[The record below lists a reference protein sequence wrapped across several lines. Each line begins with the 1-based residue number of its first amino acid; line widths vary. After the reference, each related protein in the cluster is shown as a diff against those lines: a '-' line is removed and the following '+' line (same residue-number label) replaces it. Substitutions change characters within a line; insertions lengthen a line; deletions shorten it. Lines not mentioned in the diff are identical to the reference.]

1 MSSESL
7 IYHLGP
13 SWFQTFLSWAVA
25 IHSFRGCALPLP
37 IFFKGPAISR
47 VTQPTGVGLVHNL
60 TVVGKA
66 EVI

>member
-13 SWFQTFLSWAVA
+13 SWFQPFLSWAVA

-37 IFFKGPAISR
+37 IFSKGWPYSESHSPPGWGWSI
-47 VTQPTGVGLVHNL
+47 T
-60 TVVGKA
+60 
-66 EVI
+66 

>member
-7 IYHLGP
+7 VYHLGP
-13 SWFQTFLSWAVA
+13 SWFQPFVSWAVA

-47 VTQPTGVGLVHNL
+47 VTQPAGVGPVHNL
-60 TVVGKA
+60 RVVAKA
-66 EVI
+66 EII